1 MNDEDKRANRRVP
14 VALRIRLRY
23 QQVDQFISKF
33 AVNVSRGG
41 MFLSSR
47 NPKPIGTRLQ
57 FEMRLADDS
66 PVIEGSGEVR
76 WIREYDRDRP
86 NEPYGMGI
94 QFTQL
99 SPESRVLIERIIEHR
114 RSLGGGQVEEDAIPM
129 SPFVGPDGERATAS
143 ASLVI
148 PVQIAA
154 KRAETIP
161 VDEAPE
167 DGTPEPIPMPVSMA
181 ISEPVSS
188 GVPRKGKTMP
198 PPIPGA
204 NLAEPEPA
212 PAPSPSSPPRAIA
225 PIAADNR
232 RRSAKTT
239 NDLVGYLG
247 SEPPAVRAAVERAR
261 SLAGKLAGSEI
272 DRELAM
278 LLGGAEE
285 ATPEVTIDAA
295 SRELAERLGGSP
307 VARRELS
314 GRNHQ
319 VAAAP
324 PGDDATGTA
333 EPIDPDDIL
342 DEAADDA
349 AAARR

>member
-114 RSLGGGQVEEDAIPM
+114 RSLGGITDDDAIPM

-143 ASLVI
+143 ASMVI
-148 PVQIAA
+148 PVQLAA
-154 KRAETIP
+154 KRPETIP
-161 VDEAPE
+161 VVEAPE
-167 DGTPEPIPMPVSMA
+167 EAAPEPMLPP
-181 ISEPVSS
+181 PK
-188 GVPRKGKTMP
+188 RKTIP
-198 PPIPGA
+198 PPIPS
-204 NLAEPEPA
+204 A
-212 PAPSPSSPPRAIA
+212 PATPPVVA
-225 PIAADNR
+225 PPPDR
-232 RRSAKTT
+232 RRSARTT
-239 NDLVGYLG
+239 SDLVGYLG
-247 SEPPAVRAAVERAR
+247 SEPPAVRVAMERAR
-261 SLAGKLAGSEI
+261 RLAGKLAGSEI
-272 DRELAM
+272 DRELA
-278 LLGGAEE
+278 LLLADAPED

-295 SRELAERLGGSP
+295 SRELAERLGGTAI
-307 VARRELS
+307 VARDRS
-314 GRNHQ
+314 QRQ
-319 VAAAP
+319 PQPQPDPAP
-324 PGDDATGTA
+324 EPGDEHTGTA
-333 EPIDPDDIL
+333 MPIEADDIL

-349 AAARR
+349 QAGARR